1 MVSRRYEAE
10 ADWRALVTTRDPAS
24 AVGLFQRFGKLDLE
38 QPDPP
43 GWSYVWIENHPT
55 LVQRIGMAQ
64 AWAAR
69 NR

>member
-1 MVSRRYEAE
+1 M
-10 ADWRALVTTRDPAS
+10 TTHDPAS

-38 QPDPP
+38 QPNPP